1 MRPDRLII
9 VFLLIFLAGC
19 GYTVRNLDSEG
30 KEIICFGDSITT
42 GVGIPEGKSYA
53 FFLSLLLGKDVLN
66 AGVRGDTT
74 QNALKRL
81 KKDVLSKDPY
91 LVIVELGGNDFLQK
105 VPREVTLRN
114 LKKIISRIQGQG
126 VMVAL
131 ADVSCG
137 LMLKGYR
144 KDFKKLARD
153 SGSIFIPNLLK
164 EILNKPSLRYDYIH
178 PNEDGYKIMA
188 ERVYRTIK
196 NYVK

>member
-1 MRPDRLII
+1 MRHDRLII

-19 GYTVRNLDSEG
+19 GYAVRNLDSEG
-30 KEIICFGDSITT
+30 KEIICFGDSITA
-42 GVGIPEGKSYA
+42 GVGALEGEDYTS
-53 FFLSLLLGKDVLN
+53 FLSALLGKDVLN
-66 AGVRGDTT
+66 AGICGDTT
-74 QNALKRL
+74 QDALKRL
-81 KKDVLSKDPY
+81 GKDVLSKDPY

-126 VMVAL
+126 IMVAL

-137 LMLKGYR
+137 LILKGYR

-178 PNEDGYKIMA
+178 PNENGYKIMA
-188 ERVYRTIK
+188 ERVYRAIK

>member
-1 MRPDRLII
+1 MRPDRLIV

-30 KEIICFGDSITT
+30 KEIICFGDSITA
-42 GVGIPEGKSYA
+42 GVGAPEGKDYTS
-53 FFLSLLLGKDVLN
+53 FLSALLGKDVLN
-66 AGVRGDTT
+66 AGVCGDTT
-74 QNALKRL
+74 QDALKRL

-105 VPREVTLRN
+105 VPREVTLGN

-131 ADVSCG
+131 ADMSCG
-137 LMLKGYR
+137 LILKGYG

-164 EILNKPSLRYDYIH
+164 EILNKPSLKYDYIH

-188 ERVYRTIK
+188 DRVYRAIK

>member
-30 KEIICFGDSITT
+30 KEIICFGDSITA
-42 GVGIPEGKSYA
+42 GVGAPEGKDYA
-53 FFLSLLLGKDVLN
+53 SFLSALLGKDVLN

-137 LMLKGYR
+137 LILKGYR

-164 EILNKPSLRYDYIH
+164 EILNKPSLKYDYIH

-188 ERVYRTIK
+188 ERVYRSIK

>member
-9 VFLLIFLAGC
+9 VFLLLFLAGC

-30 KEIICFGDSITT
+30 KEIICFGDSITV
-42 GVGIPEGKSYA
+42 GVGAPEGKDYTS
-53 FFLSLLLGKDVLN
+53 FLSALLGKDVLN

-126 VMVAL
+126 IMVAL

-137 LMLKGYR
+137 LILKGYG

-164 EILNKPSLRYDYIH
+164 EILNKPSLKYDYIH

-188 ERVYRTIK
+188 ERVYRSIK

>member
-9 VFLLIFLAGC
+9 VFFLIFLAGC

-30 KEIICFGDSITT
+30 KEIVCFGDSITA
-42 GVGIPEGKSYA
+42 GVGAPEGKDYT
-53 FFLSLLLGKDVLN
+53 FFLSALLGKDVLN
-66 AGVRGDTT
+66 AGVRADTT

-114 LKKIISRIQGQG
+114 LKKIISRIQEQG

-137 LMLKGYR
+137 LILKGYR

-164 EILNKPSLRYDYIH
+164 EILNKASLKYDYIH

-188 ERVYRTIK
+188 ERVYRAIK